1 MKILTLIVL
10 LTYAEKTFQQT
21 HSSVT
26 LNSTRLTNI
35 FIPHGD
41 LVTQTNYATLRIS
54 LNITTLFE
62 ESQDVCKITALMTD
76 SMKKLLGNNKK
87 ISPSNRKILHILQ
100 EGLQNL
106 CQDDLDSLAQLR
118 DVFNLVDLPPKLI
131 KSLEDYDNL
140 VDHHRHGGQL
150 SYRNP
155 PTILLILAANLPG

>member
-1 MKILTLIVL
+1 MKILLLIML
-10 LTYAEKTFQQT
+10 LTYAEKTFQQA

-62 ESQDVCKITALMTD
+62 ESLEVCKITALMTD

-87 ISPSNRKILHILQ
+87 ISSSNRKILHILQ
-100 EGLQNL
+100 ARM
-106 CQDDLDSLAQLR
+106 ST
-118 DVFNLVDLPPKLI
+118 KLMP
-131 KSLEDYDNL
+131 
-140 VDHHRHGGQL
+140 R
-150 SYRNP
+150 
-155 PTILLILAANLPG
+155 